1 MYNYKNLIFISFL
14 LLSNIVF
21 AQEKTYKIEYE
32 QSENGKTIPN
42 RVITITTNSRQS
54 SIVNS
59 STTERFFIDYSKRKV
74 LKTGIIGNSK
84 LVVITSFDSLSKAE
98 KTNETDTILGYLC
111 HKIKY
116 DIFSNRIEAWVT
128 ETKNLNGSP
137 SISFVPE
144 NGLVLKYSIN
154 GNRIIKAKTIET
166 VNTKISLPNDS
177 FKNVTEPQYAAIQI
191 KSRYTT
197 IPIFNKQQINFE
209 DLKKSTEIKH
219 LALEQRFAKGNV
231 ILKTIKL
238 PEHPSKGMY
247 FVKLT
252 LWSNGDA
259 YDRVGSVF
267 MISSKK
273 ENSIFS
279 AMVKGLETLPIYV
292 DKKKEKYQGIIL
304 TDNYAPAIE
313 LMSFFTPFGVSHF
326 NKKRIIDGYIW
337 SDSATYKQDVT
348 SLIPSDEKE
357 ITICVFIGNYDKGG
371 HKVSL
376 ELDFY
381 PEPEMPDTKKYIQSL
396 FNTVNIM
403 EAEGQNYGK
412 LFETDTLSIDVEIPD
427 SLENLQLLY
436 TTTGHGGW
444 ENGDEFVP
452 KLNQIFLDN
461 NEVFHLTPWRTD
473 CGTYR
478 LLNPASGNF
487 PDGLSSSDLSRSN
500 WCPGSLTPPFIIP
513 ITNLKKGKHTVKV
526 AIQQGKPEGGSFSHW
541 CISGVLVGNKK
552 Q

>member
-1 MYNYKNLIFISFL
+1 MNHIKHLFVILFL
-14 LLSNIVF
+14 LFNSLLF
-21 AQEKTYKIEYE
+21 AQEKTYKIVYE

-42 RVITITTNSRQS
+42 RVITTTTNSSQT

-59 STTERFFIDYSKRKV
+59 STTERFFIDYSKRNV

-84 LVVITSFDSLSKAE
+84 LAVITAFDSLPKAD

-128 ETKNLNGSP
+128 NDKTLKGSP

-154 GNRIIKAKTIET
+154 GNRIIKAKTIEIVT
-166 VNTKISLPNDS
+166 TKISLPNDS

-191 KSRYTT
+191 KSRYTI
-197 IPIFNKQQINFE
+197 IPIFEKEKINFE
-209 DLKKSTEIKH
+209 DLNKSKFIKH
-219 LALEQRFAKGNV
+219 LEIEHRFVKGNV

-267 MISSKK
+267 TISTKK

-313 LMSFFTPFGVSHF
+313 LMSFFTPFGVGHF
-326 NKKRIIDGYIW
+326 NKKRIIDGYNW
-337 SDSATYKQDVT
+337 SDSVMYKQDVT

-357 ITICVFIGNYDKGG
+357 ITIGVFIGNYDKGG

-381 PEPEMPDTKKYIQSL
+381 PEPEMPDTKKYIHPL
-396 FNTVNIM
+396 FNTVNVM

-427 SLENLQLLY
+427 SLENLQMLY

-452 KLNQIFLDN
+452 KLNQIFVDGK
-461 NEVFHLTPWRTD
+461 EEFHITPWRTD

-500 WCPGSLTPPFIIP
+500 WCPGSLTPPFVIP
-513 ITNLKKGKHTVKV
+513 LSNLKKGKHTIKV

-552 Q
+552 